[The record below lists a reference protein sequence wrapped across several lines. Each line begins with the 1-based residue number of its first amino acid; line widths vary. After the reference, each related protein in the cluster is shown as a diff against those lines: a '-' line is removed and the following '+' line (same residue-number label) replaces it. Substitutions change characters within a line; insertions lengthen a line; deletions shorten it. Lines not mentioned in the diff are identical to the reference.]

1 MVMKKMDI
9 SELIEQYVNTMLRYK
24 ALKQKKAI
32 AHDNYMRAKEI
43 MNDTSNNLVSQEFID
58 ACFKSE
64 QEIKAELSS
73 TKSIL
78 DFIQKSYNQACLDMT
93 LEDALTNSKIIER
106 KLQKSLK
113 KYSDLKK
120 QKEASNYAG
129 RKYEEEY
136 DYQVTLPFYQKEA
149 EYKEKLKELE
159 PTIKV
164 YKKITISLNRLVESK
179 EAAKDRERTISQQK

>member
-1 MVMKKMDI
+1 MDI

-32 AHDNYMRAKEI
+32 AHNNYMRAKEI
-43 MNDTSNNLVSQEFID
+43 MNDTSTNLVSQEFID

-78 DFIQKSYNQACLDMT
+78 DFIQKSYDQACLDMT
-93 LEDALTNSKIIER
+93 LEDAVANREIIER
-106 KLQKSLK
+106 KQQKNLK

-129 RKYEEEY
+129 RKYEQEY
-136 DYQVTLPFYQKEA
+136 DSQVALPFYQKEA

-159 PTIKV
+159 PIIQV
-164 YKKITISLNRLVESK
+164 YKKFAISLNRLVEIK
-179 EAAKDRERTISQQK
+179 EKAKDTERTIPQQK